1 MAVAEGD
8 DQYSVWV
15 GLIYIFNLIVGTG
28 ALTLPAAFARAGW
41 GLSTIFLVFLAFMSF
56 MNATFIIESM
66 ACANAVFKW
75 KRLQYLKRNSMQD
88 KKNSEQTTSKPPGY
102 GELKEQTTSKPPGYG
117 ELKEQTTSKPPGYG
131 ELEEQTTSKPHG
143 YGELEYPILCGD
155 STPSSYYSLDKRIE
169 LVEMANLFLNK
180 TGQTMLYCILCVY
193 LYGDLTIYSAAASKS
208 LMDAVCSKVPSNM
221 INITDWDDIPCF
233 HASEGTFTRIDCYRM
248 ALLTFFAAMGPFV
261 FFNVQKTKYLQ
272 LFTSGMRWLA
282 FVIMI
287 SMAIHLLIKY
297 GPQGKPPAFDI
308 TGMPTLF
315 GACVY
320 SFMCHHSLPGLISPI
335 RGKSHLGLHLSL
347 DYMLISI
354 FYLLLAFTGAFAF
367 ANLNDLY
374 TLNFVPTD
382 NENVFLEIV
391 EYFLALFPVF
401 TLSTSFPI
409 IAITLR
415 NNLQSLFLDTSR
427 LESYNFVV
435 RKLIFPIVAVVPPL
449 LVTYYFPEDISG
461 LIELSGPY
469 AGIWIQYL
477 IPTFLVRSAR
487 RHCANLLGLGVVNK
501 YKSPFSNISWTVFVL
516 LWSFICLILLVLNRT
531 E

>member
-1 MAVAEGD
+1 MPRQRWFVRRNLIMPVAEGG

-41 GLSTIFLVFLAFMSF
+41 GLSTISLVFLAFMSF
-56 MNATFIIESM
+56 MNATYVIETM

-75 KRLQYLKRNSMQD
+75 KRLQFLKRNSMQD
-88 KKNSEQTTSKPPGY
+88 EENSDEEQTTSNA
-102 GELKEQTTSKPPGYG
+102 
-117 ELKEQTTSKPPGYG
+117 PGYG
-131 ELEEQTTSKPHG
+131 ELEDPLVC
-143 YGELEYPILCGD
+143 GE
-155 STPSSYYSLDKRIE
+155 SVPSRYYSLDKRIE
-169 LVEMANLFLNK
+169 LGEMANLFLTK
-180 TGQTMLYCILCVY
+180 TGRTMFYCTLCVY
-193 LYGDLTIYSAAASKS
+193 LYGDLSIYSAAVSKS
-208 LMDAVCSKVPSNM
+208 LMDVLCSTVPSNM
-221 INITDWDDIPCF
+221 TNITDWDNIPCF
-233 HASEGTFTRIDCYRM
+233 HASEGAFTRIDCYRM

-287 SMAIHLLIKY
+287 SMAIHLLIKH
-297 GPQGKPPAFDI
+297 GPQGKPPAFDF

-367 ANLNDLY
+367 TNLNDLY

-382 NENVFLEIV
+382 NENIFLEIV

-427 LESYNFVV
+427 LESYNFVL

-449 LVTYYFPEDISG
+449 LLTYFLEDISV
-461 LIELSGPY
+461 LIKFTGSY
-469 AGIWIQYL
+469 AGTGIQYL
-477 IPTFLVRSAR
+477 IPTFLVLSAR

-501 YKSPFSNISWTVFVL
+501 YKSPFSNVAWAVFVL
-516 LWSFICLILLVLNRT
+516 LWSFICIILVSVNMIEKHLNR
-531 E
+531 

>member
-1 MAVAEGD
+1 MPVTEGG

-28 ALTLPAAFARAGW
+28 ALTIPAAFARAGW
-41 GLSTIFLVFLAFMSF
+41 GLSTISLVFLAFMSF
-56 MNATFIIESM
+56 MNATYVIETM

-75 KRLQYLKRNSMQD
+75 KRLQFLKRHSIQD
-88 KKNSEQTTSKPPGY
+88 NEKSEQTTSNPPAY
-102 GELKEQTTSKPPGYG
+102 AD
-117 ELKEQTTSKPPGYG
+117 
-131 ELEEQTTSKPHG
+131 LEDPVV
-143 YGELEYPILCGD
+143 CGD
-155 STPSSYYSLDKRIE
+155 SVPSCYYSLDKRME
-169 LVEMANLFLNK
+169 LGEMADLFLSK
-180 TGQTMLYCILCVY
+180 IARKMFYCTLCVY
-193 LYGDLTIYSAAASKS
+193 LYGDLSIYSAAVSKS
-208 LMDAVCSKVPSNM
+208 LTDVVCSKVPSM
-221 INITDWDDIPCF
+221 TNITDWDNIPCF
-233 HASEGTFTRIDCYRM
+233 HASEGAFTRIDCYRM

-282 FVIMI
+282 FVIMM
-287 SMAIHLLIKY
+287 SMAIHLLIKH
-297 GPQGKPPAFDI
+297 GPQGRPPAFDF

-315 GACVY
+315 AACAY

-382 NENVFLEIV
+382 NENIFLEIV

-427 LESYNFVV
+427 LESYNFAL

-449 LVTYYFPEDISG
+449 LLTYFLEDISF
-461 LIELSGPY
+461 LIEFTGFY
-469 AGIWIQYL
+469 AGAWVQYL
-477 IPTFLVRSAR
+477 IPTFLVVSAR

-501 YKSPFSNISWTVFVL
+501 YKSPFSNVSWAVFVL
-516 LWSFICLILLVLNRT
+516 LWFFICIILVALNTIQKPSDRKIPYLP
-531 E
+531 